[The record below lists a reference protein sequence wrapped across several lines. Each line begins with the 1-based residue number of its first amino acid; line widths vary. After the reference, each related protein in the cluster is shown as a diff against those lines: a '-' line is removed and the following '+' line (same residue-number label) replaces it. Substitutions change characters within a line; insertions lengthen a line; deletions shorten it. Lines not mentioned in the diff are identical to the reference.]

1 MRSLGC
7 RYLVPDSYFL
17 KGLIPHIT
25 CKKRT
30 MKTRSPSPPLHVHVD
45 ESTPVHVH
53 IRKGQK
59 PTIKKGTK
67 SKMKGETGS
76 LRHSV
81 NVKTRVPWIPPGKTS
96 MRDSGLRWEGLTH
109 RLEITPPNTEKMF
122 SALRLSDLST
132 DEEETM
138 RGKMRCYEKKI
149 DNLMSEVGTLK
160 NEVELHRKDQSLGKR
175 EEQLAASKRFLKSQK
190 DELADVSLELTETE
204 NENTRLKRS
213 IDRIKEEQGF
223 SLRQKQQLQEEQSHL
238 LSKLVEA
245 EMDGTEAAKQVS
257 LLRDTINSMRHEK
270 RMTSTNVN
278 LLTRQKEVLLQK
290 LSTFE
295 DTNRTLRTLLRE
307 QHSQETETHRLLE
320 QKELL
325 LKKLS
330 DSDAER
336 AHLQMKLHERDKEL
350 EDLLIQLNTEKE
362 LSRTASE
369 FSKSLEATRA
379 HLQGQ
384 LRNRE
389 AENNR
394 LSVQIRNLERM
405 ESTQKGELEQMM
417 EQLNEMRQAVDF
429 DKEGLKKSARAQKQ
443 RAERCE
449 EAMELLNAQLMEKD
463 THLTESLSAIDT
475 WRTRYNVLTKDKG
488 QMDEEVARLRNRVTE
503 VLEERQGIE
512 EKARLDQESLLDKL
526 HRQNSENT
534 YMKMEHEMLK
544 ANMTTVEEKLSLAH
558 SEVHQL
564 KSSLRQYEGLVD
576 TYKGQVQK
584 TRMEAD
590 EICLKLDLCDKEN
603 KSLKEEMN
611 RDLEQMRR
619 KFQSRLAELD
629 QLPELLKLTEMKLQE
644 CQDQLQ
650 GYEQKNT
657 ELSSIISELRTRMEK
672 QGDKMEST
680 RERYQTAI
688 EENKRLVLKL
698 EELERRL
705 EDDGTQNRE
714 LLQIVAKREESI
726 HQNQLRLEEK
736 TRECTALARQLEA
749 TIDDSRRQ
757 VDQTKEHASSKE
769 RVVQSKVLDL
779 ETQLSRTK
787 TELNQFR
794 RNKEDAER
802 RFQSRLQD
810 LKDRLEQSEST
821 NRSMQNYVQ
830 FLKSSYANVFGDSAL
845 TSSPIRPRT
854 PL

>member
-7 RYLVPDSYFL
+7 RCLVPDSYFL
-17 KGLIPHIT
+17 KGLIPHIK

-611 RDLEQMRR
+611 RDLEQM
-619 KFQSRLAELD
+619 
-629 QLPELLKLTEMKLQE
+629 
-644 CQDQLQ
+644 
-650 GYEQKNT
+650 
-657 ELSSIISELRTRMEK
+657 EK